1 MQMPRRNRKCVT
13 QGSGRHPEVGG
24 WETGFGDKG
33 EIEDSGSLELVL
45 GE

>member
-1 MQMPRRNRKCVT
+1 MCVW
-13 QGSGRHPEVGG
+13 GSGRDPEVGG

-33 EIEDSGSLELVL
+33 GMEDSGRVELIL